1 MSVPEAKKI
10 LPFGRWPSPITP
22 AMVGRR
28 VRLDDV
34 QWDSDGQTLVYLE
47 GRGGRSTLMAYS
59 EGEAP
64 RELTPDNNVSG
75 GAGYGGGEFTLSGGQ
90 IVFADR
96 NGRLFQRSLQQGLP
110 HPITPPFGAAA
121 SPVLS
126 PDGCWTAYV
135 FSDGETDLIAVVD
148 TAGHDW
154 PRKLVR
160 GADFYMQP
168 VWHPGG
174 KYFAWVEWDQPN
186 MPWDGTRLM
195 LAGIEGNPPQIKAA
209 QQIAGGADVP
219 VCQPEFS
226 PDGRWISYITRS
238 GEWENLVV
246 RDLESGT
253 ERMLVRG
260 EGFMLS
266 TPAWVQGRRFYGWSA
281 DSRSIFY
288 TCSQNGAFSLHRA
301 GLESGVSAAIP
312 VDPYTSLSQL
322 SVSPLSD
329 ELAFIAS
336 CPSIPTRIVRWNG
349 VKLQTLARSDSESV
363 NFDFFP
369 SARPI
374 QWLAPDGT
382 PVHGIYYPPT
392 HPDFEGCG
400 LPPAIVFIHGGPTA
414 QSNVDFSFE
423 RAYFTSRGYAYLE
436 VNYRGSTG
444 YGWSYQQAQ
453 RGLWGEVDVE
463 DAKGA
468 AQALIDQKLADPAKL
483 VIRGGSAGGYTV
495 LNTLIHAPGLYKAGI
510 CLYGVSNLFT
520 ISMAPFKF
528 EARYNDIL
536 LGTLPEA
543 AARYHDWSPVF
554 HADRIRD
561 PLAIFQGDHD
571 QVVPLSQSE
580 EVVRALRQYGV
591 PHIYQVYEGEG
602 HGFRK
607 PETLMDYLQKVEQFL
622 LEYVIFAA

>member
-1 MSVPEAKKI
+1 M
-10 LPFGRWPSPITP
+10 
-22 AMVGRR
+22 
-28 VRLDDV
+28 
-34 QWDSDGQTLVYLE
+34 
-47 GRGGRSTLMAYS
+47 
-59 EGEAP
+59 
-64 RELTPDNNVSG
+64 
-75 GAGYGGGEFTLSGGQ
+75 
-90 IVFADR
+90 
-96 NGRLFQRSLQQGLP
+96 
-110 HPITPPFGAAA
+110 
-121 SPVLS
+121 
-126 PDGCWTAYV
+126 
-135 FSDGETDLIAVVD
+135 
-148 TAGHDW
+148 
-154 PRKLVR
+154 
-160 GADFYMQP
+160 
-168 VWHPGG
+168 
-174 KYFAWVEWDQPN
+174 
-186 MPWDGTRLM
+186 
-195 LAGIEGNPPQIKAA
+195 
-209 QQIAGGADVP
+209 
-219 VCQPEFS
+219 
-226 PDGRWISYITRS
+226 
-238 GEWENLVV
+238 
-246 RDLESGT
+246 
-253 ERMLVRG
+253 
-260 EGFMLS
+260 
-266 TPAWVQGRRFYGWSA
+266 
-281 DSRSIFY
+281 
-288 TCSQNGAFSLHRA
+288 
-301 GLESGVSAAIP
+301 
-312 VDPYTSLSQL
+312 
-322 SVSPLSD
+322 
-329 ELAFIAS
+329 
-336 CPSIPTRIVRWNG
+336 
-349 VKLQTLARSDSESV
+349 
-363 NFDFFP
+363 
-369 SARPI
+369 
-374 QWLAPDGT
+374 
-382 PVHGIYYPPT
+382 HGIDYPPT
-392 HPDFEGCG
+392 HPDFEGRG